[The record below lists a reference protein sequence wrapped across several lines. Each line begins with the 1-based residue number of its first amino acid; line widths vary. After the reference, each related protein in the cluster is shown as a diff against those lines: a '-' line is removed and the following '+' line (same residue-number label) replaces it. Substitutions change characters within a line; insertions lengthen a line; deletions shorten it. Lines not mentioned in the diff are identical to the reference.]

1 MPRNPNRL
9 RHGMGHSRLPSQA
22 QVAGEVSPRRTPTGI
37 VKQPAPSPFGEGI
50 DPRMMGMR
58 GRRQSIPVHVIDA
71 FFQMLPTPGI
81 QQQAISSETRFNFF
95 SVETVDGLTIGEIP
109 TRDQQVYIWTDLTF
123 YALIPGE
130 GMASPPSQ
138 LDMHQLSG
146 LLKFTLEIDN
156 IDPMNLVSN
165 PESPYDDPRWPA
177 QGLQSGWGTLDRDFG
192 ATRFGTAFALYA
204 RSGQRTR
211 ISMKAVQT
219 NRPPRFALDRIGYE
233 IHGYV
238 ASEADFD
245 EVWRKT
251 VGG

>member
-22 QVAGEVSPRRTPTGI
+22 QVERGAPTRTPTGRPPTG
-37 VKQPAPSPFGEGI
+37 VGGGVNPN
-50 DPRMMGMR
+50 MMGQ
-58 GRRQSIPVHVIDA
+58 GARRQSIPVHIIDA
-71 FFQMLPTPGI
+71 FYQLLPNPDI
-81 QQQAISSETRFNFF
+81 QQQAISEETAF
-95 SVETVDGLTIGEIP
+95 SFQQVEEVDGLTIGNIA
-109 TRDQQVYIWTDLTF
+109 TRPQQVYIWTDLTF

-130 GMASPPSQ
+130 GITSPPTQ

-156 IDPMNLVSN
+156 TDPMNLVTN
-165 PESPYDDPRWPA
+165 PESPYDDPLWPS

-192 ATRFGTAFALYA
+192 STRYGSAFALYS

-219 NRPPRFALDRIGYE
+219 NRPPRFVLHRIGYE
-233 IHGYV
+233 IHGFV
-238 ASEADFD
+238 ASEGDFD
-245 EVWRKT
+245 EVWRRT
-251 VGG
+251 VEG